1 MNDLNKKVDAL
12 TQMQRDNT
20 KPVEEHYASQPKIAT
35 RKSMDLKNEDGL
47 AVKG

>member
-12 TQMQRDNT
+12 TQMQRDTT
-20 KPVEEHYASQPKIAT
+20 KPAEEHFASQPKIAT
-35 RKSMDLKNEDGL
+35 RASKDLTNEDGL